1 VSIEMSEKINQS
13 TLNALKIAFTYMPKS
28 IEVTKYDYGDSYQK
42 VLEHIE
48 TVRKVLLTND
58 VDPDEVYGEIN
69 PENTP
74 NSTY

>member
-1 VSIEMSEKINQS
+1 MSIEMSKKINQS

-28 IEVTKYDYGDSYQK
+28 IEVTKYEYGDSYQK

-48 TVRKVLLTND
+48 VVREMLLTND

>member
-1 VSIEMSEKINQS
+1 MSIEMSEKINEP

-28 IEVTKYDYGDSYQK
+28 IEVTKYEYGDSHQK
-42 VLEHIE
+42 VLDHIE
-48 TVRKVLLTND
+48 AVREILLIND